1 MSSKPAL
8 LEEHDEK
15 LSEMELV
22 TRAEYARRVDVA
34 ARTIGKYCQKGV
46 IPLHD
51 DMINPDEAD
60 AALKKYLVDPIGSGK
75 HDLNTGKLAV
85 DDGSPDDEGVGSRK
99 RKTNNSTYTEAR
111 TQEKKLKIELLRL
124 EVSLRKGAMVLTKDV
139 EFAAFTAARELRDRM
154 LNIPDRVA
162 AIVAAETDE
171 VRVRD
176 IITESIENELT
187 ALIEEK
193 GIALEEYEGEEE

>member
-1 MSSKPAL
+1 VSTKNIL
-8 LEEHDEK
+8 LEEIDEK
-15 LSEMELV
+15 LSEMELM
-22 TRAEYARRVDVA
+22 TRAAYARRVDVA

-46 IPLHD
+46 IPLHN

-85 DDGSPDDEGVGSRK
+85 DDGSPNEEGAGGRK
-99 RKTNNSTYTEAR
+99 QKLNNIGYTEAR
-111 TQEKKLKIELLRL
+111 TEEKKLKIELLEL
-124 EVSLRKGAMVLTKDV
+124 EVSLRKGQMVLTKDV
-139 EFAAFTAARELRDRM
+139 EFAAFTAAREIRDRM

-171 VRVRD
+171 VTVRD
-176 IITESIENELT
+176 IITEHIENELT
-187 ALIEEK
+187 SLIKEK
-193 GIALEEYEGEEE
+193 YNLNDLEEE